1 MTFNTILVENNDAVA
16 LITLKREDAMNAVC
30 AAMAAELTRALK
42 TLDDDD
48 AIRCVVLTGSPSFF
62 AAGADMTEFDGEH
75 KAEIRK
81 IYAEL
86 ARAFAEMRKPVV
98 AGVAGYAFG
107 IGFELALLSDIV
119 IAAENARF
127 GFPEI
132 SLGVLTQMGGAAILA
147 ARIGKPRAME
157 MVLTGRHLSAKEAL
171 DAGIVSRMVDSSL
184 IKEETLQ
191 TAARIASMSAA
202 GVRLAKQAVLA
213 GAKEADCLKNQ
224 ESLAALSLLSDDAAE
239 AMNALKEQRAPN
251 FSHKD
256 V

>member
-30 AAMAAELTRALK
+30 AATAAELTAALK
-42 TLDDDD
+42 ALDADES
-48 AIRCVVLTGSPSFF
+48 IRCIVLTGSASFF
-62 AAGADMTEFDGEH
+62 AAGADMTEFEGEH
-75 KAEIRK
+75 KTEIQK

-86 ARAFAEMRKPVV
+86 ARSFAAARKPVV

-107 IGFELALLSDIV
+107 IGFELALLSDII

-132 SLGVLTQMGGAAILA
+132 SLGMLPQMGGAAVLA

-171 DAGIVSRMVDSSL
+171 DAGIVSRTVDSSL

-191 TAARIASMSAA
+191 TAARIASMPAA
-202 GVRLAKQAVLA
+202 GVRLAKQAVLS
-213 GAKEADCLKNQ
+213 GAQEADCLKNQ
-224 ESLAALSLLSDDAAE
+224 ESLAALSLLSADAAE
-239 AMNALKEQRAPN
+239 AVNALKEGRAPN